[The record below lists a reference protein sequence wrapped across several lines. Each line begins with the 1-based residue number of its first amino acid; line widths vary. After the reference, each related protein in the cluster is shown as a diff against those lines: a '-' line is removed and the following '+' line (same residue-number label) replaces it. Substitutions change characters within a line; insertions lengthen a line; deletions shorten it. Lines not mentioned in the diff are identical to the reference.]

1 MELVEKRE
9 LFQFLD
15 GSCPYCRGEVGII
28 EGLVNEYTLGQ
39 DGIPNR
45 ILSESYKIVGYCD
58 HCKKALLVL
67 PNNGRYIV
75 YPEGV
80 ALSAMQYGNVET
92 HMRAME
98 IELLEKKDENPF
110 VAQIDDD
117 ELPF

>member
-1 MELVEKRE
+1 
-9 LFQFLD
+9 
-15 GSCPYCRGEVGII
+15 
-28 EGLVNEYTLGQ
+28 
-39 DGIPNR
+39 
-45 ILSESYKIVGYCD
+45 
-58 HCKKALLVL
+58 
-67 PNNGRYIV
+67 V